1 MLAIGVALAAYPALR
16 EQLRALAG
24 LGAEVV
30 PAKGEK
36 LRLVSWNLG
45 NFPREDQD
53 LPRLRERLLA
63 LEPDVVAV
71 QEIKEPEVL
80 RELMPEWRLAISE
93 QGGAGHQRVGFLY
106 DPRTIELVGE
116 PAEHR
121 GLTMKGRV
129 RPAFSAYMRRLPHG
143 PDFHAV
149 VVHLKARPDGFELR
163 RKQWPA
169 LAQVLAELG
178 RSDADIVLLGDFN
191 TTGPEDG
198 SPGRELEQ
206 LDAALAPAGVQRVRN
221 EAGCSAY
228 WDGRRRDAWKEPSL
242 LDLAWTGGL
251 AESIGPESSTTV
263 LGPCARHRC
272 DPFRSTDAYPE
283 LDYERVSDH
292 CPIVIDLASGTDD
305 DP

>member
-1 MLAIGVALAAYPALR
+1 M
-16 EQLRALAG
+16 AG
-24 LGAEVV
+24 LGAEVI
-30 PAKGEK
+30 PPKGDQ

-45 NFPREDQD
+45 NFPRDDQD
-53 LPRLRERLLA
+53 LTRLRERLLA
-63 LEPDVVAV
+63 LDADVVAV
-71 QEIKEPEVL
+71 QEIKQPDAL
-80 RELMPEWRLAISE
+80 RDLMPEWRLAISE

-129 RPAFSAYMRRLPHG
+129 RPAFSVYLRRLPSG

-149 VVHLKARPDGFELR
+149 VVHLKARPDGLDLR
-163 RKQWPA
+163 RKQWPE
-169 LAQVLAELG
+169 LAEVVESLG
-178 RSDADIVLLGDFN
+178 RDDADVVVLGDFN

-198 SPGRELEQ
+198 DRSRELDE
-206 LDAALAPAGVQRVRN
+206 LDAVLARAGVGRLPN

-228 WDGRRRDAWKEPSL
+228 WDGHRRDAWQEPSL

-251 AESIGPESSTTV
+251 GESVSPATAVTV

-272 DPFRSTDAYPE
+272 EPFRSTEAYPE
-283 LDYERVSDH
+283 LDYETVSDH
-292 CPIVIDLASGTDD
+292 CPIVIDLSAGRDD